1 MKRIS
6 MHLILALISLVR
18 HPAKTADEWQ
28 IFADKFLHRTENML
42 YFSENDSDF
51 VKGCMIFMKDR
62 MIFGNCCRRMVTVC
76 LMCRGSV

>member
-1 MKRIS
+1 

-62 MIFGNCCRRMVTVC
+62 MISGIAAEEWLLSASCVGAVC
-76 LMCRGSV
+76 ER